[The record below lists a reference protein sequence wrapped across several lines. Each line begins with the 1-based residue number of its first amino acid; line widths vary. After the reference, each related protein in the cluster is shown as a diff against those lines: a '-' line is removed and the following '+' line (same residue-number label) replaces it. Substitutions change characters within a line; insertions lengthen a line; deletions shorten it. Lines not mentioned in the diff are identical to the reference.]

1 MLYINLLQFK
11 LNPNYFK
18 CKFHVNNL
26 DLEYHISDV
35 VKIELLFPA

>member
-1 MLYINLLQFK
+1 MLYMDLLQVK

-18 CKFHVNNL
+18 CKSHVNTL
-26 DLEYHISDV
+26 DLEYHVSDV